1 MVNRNLLREY
11 DLPEDDLRQ
20 EMAAAFETTLDDED
34 PTWLPPAEQ
43 VFETNKIVRGHV
55 LNIVGDEVMVDVG
68 YKSEGI
74 IPVNEWYDEA
84 EDKVKPP
91 QIGDEIQVLLDAVE
105 DESGAIVL
113 SYRKAKRQAEWE
125 AVISK
130 HKEGDVVQGAVTR
143 KIKGGLLVN
152 IGVNVF
158 LPASQVD
165 IRRPADI
172 GDYIGKTIECMILKI
187 DEARRNIVVS
197 RRKLIE
203 TQRERMKQALL
214 AEIQPGQIR
223 KGVVKNIA
231 EFGAF
236 VDLGGIDGLLHITDM
251 AWHRVTNPHE
261 AVHIDQQLEVYILS
275 VDKDREKIALSLKH
289 KTPSPWQNVEEKYP
303 VSSRHTGEVVNVMSY
318 GAFVKLEPGIEGLV
332 HISEM
337 SWTKRINHPNEI
349 VQIGDQVEVQVLN
362 INKEKQEI
370 SLGIKQCQANPWDKV
385 AERYPPNTVVEGV
398 VRNLTNYGAFVEI
411 EEGID
416 GLLHVSD
423 MSWVRKVGHPSEV
436 VQKGQKVK
444 CVILNVDQDRKRVAL
459 GLKQM
464 ANDPWEGDIP
474 GRYHPGEI
482 KIGKVTKLT
491 NFGVFVELEPGLE
504 GLLHI
509 SELADHKVESP
520 EEVVKV
526 GDEIEVKVLRVDAQD
541 RKIGLSR
548 KRLHGTEPEE
558 ATEEQAAAGQ
568 PTAKPRERE
577 LRGGTGSGTG
587 QLFNLPDRSG
597 EK

>member
-1 MVNRNLLREY
+1 MVNRNLLRQF
-11 DLPEDDLRQ
+11 DLPEEELDQ
-20 EMAAAFETTLDDED
+20 QIGAAFGADSES
-34 PTWLPPAEQ
+34 WLPPQEQ
-43 VFETNKIVRGHV
+43 EFEANKIVTGRV
-55 LNIVGDEVMVDVG
+55 LNVVGDEVWVDVG
-68 YKSEGI
+68 YKSEGV
-74 IPVNEWYDEA
+74 IPLSEWYDEGM
-84 EDKVKPP
+84 DKIVPP
-91 QIGDEIQVLLDAVE
+91 QVGDTIQVLLDAVE
-105 DESGAIVL
+105 DESGAVVL
-113 SYRKAKRQAEWE
+113 SYRKAKRQKEWE
-125 AVISK
+125 DVIAK
-130 HKEGDVVQGAVTR
+130 HKEGDVVSGAVTR

-165 IRRPADI
+165 IRRPPDI
-172 GDYIGKTIECMILKI
+172 GDYIGKTIECKILKI

-203 TQRERMKQALL
+203 DQRDQMKRQLL
-214 AEIQPGQIR
+214 AEIQPGQVR

-251 AWHRVTNPHE
+251 GWERVQNPHDK
-261 AVHIDQQLEVYILS
+261 VHIDQQLEVYILS

-289 KTPSPWQNVEEKYP
+289 KTPSPWENVEGKYP
-303 VSSRHTGEVVNVMSY
+303 VSSRHKGTVVNVMSY
-318 GAFVKLEPGIEGLV
+318 GAFVRLEPGIEGLV

-337 SWTKRINHPNEI
+337 SWTKRINHPSEV
-349 VQIGDQVEVQVLN
+349 VQIGDEIEVQVLN

-370 SLGIKQCQANPWDKV
+370 SLGIKQVQPNPWDKV
-385 AERYPPNTVVEGV
+385 AERYPPATVISGT
-398 VRNLTNYGAFVEI
+398 VRNLTNYGAFIEI

-436 VQKGQKVK
+436 VQKGDKVQ
-444 CVILNVDQDRKRVAL
+444 CVVLNVDQERKRIAL

-464 ANDPWEGDIP
+464 ASDPWEGDIP
-474 GRYHPGEI
+474 SRYKPGEL
-482 KIGKVTKLT
+482 KKGKVTKLT

-509 SELADHKVESP
+509 SELCDQKVESP

-526 GDEIEVKVLRVDAQD
+526 GDEVEVRILRVDAAD

-548 KRLHGTEPEE
+548 KRLQEEEGGETEE
-558 ATEEQAAAGQ
+558 AAAPEAD
-568 PTAKPRERE
+568 AASKPKERE
-577 LRGGTGSGTG
+577 LRGGTGAAAGG
-587 QLFNLPDRSG
+587 QLFSIP
-597 EK
+597 EKTAEDDT

>member
-1 MVNRNLLREY
+1 MVNRNLLREFEPP
-11 DLPEDDLRQ
+11 DQ
-20 EMAAAFETTLDDED
+20 ELEREMSAAFDEN
-34 PTWLPPAEQ
+34 AEDWYQ
-43 VFETNKIVRGHV
+43 GEEQNFEVNKIVTGKV
-55 LNIVGDEVMVDVG
+55 LNVIGDEVWVDVG
-68 YKSEGI
+68 YKSEGVI
-74 IPVNEWYDEA
+74 ALNEWYDEGL
-84 EDKVKPP
+84 DKVVPPKP
-91 QIGDEIQVLLDAVE
+91 GDSIQVLLDAVE

-113 SYRKAKRQAEWE
+113 SYRKAKRQKEWE
-125 AVISK
+125 DVIAK
-130 HKEGDVVQGAVTR
+130 HKEGDVVKGTVTR

-165 IRRPADI
+165 IRRPPDI
-172 GDYIGKTIECMILKI
+172 ADYIGKEIECKILKI

-203 TQRERMKQALL
+203 DQREEMKKKLL
-214 AEIQPGQIR
+214 GEIQEGQVR
-223 KGVVKNIA
+223 KGIVKNIA

-251 AWHRVTNPHE
+251 SWGRVNNPHE
-261 AVHIDQQLEVYILS
+261 IVHIDQELEVHILK
-275 VDKDREKIALSLKH
+275 VEREREKIALSLKH
-289 KTPSPWQNVEEKYP
+289 KTPSPWEDVERKYP
-303 VSSRHTGEVVNVMSY
+303 VNSRHTGEVVNVMSY

-337 SWTKRINHPNEI
+337 SWTKRINHPSEL
-349 VQIGDQVEVQVLN
+349 VSIGDQIEVQVLN

-370 SLGIKQCQANPWDKV
+370 SLGMKQVQPNPWDKV
-385 AERYPPNTVVEGV
+385 AERYPPGTVITGT
-398 VRNLTNYGAFVEI
+398 VRNLTNYGAFIEI

-436 VQKGQKVK
+436 VSKGDKVQ

-464 ANDPWEGDIP
+464 ASDPWEGDIP

-482 KIGKVTKLT
+482 KKGKVTKLT

-509 SELADHKVESP
+509 SELADQKVESP

-526 GDEIEVKVLRVDAQD
+526 GDEIEVKVLRVDAAD

-548 KRLHGTEPEE
+548 KRLN
-558 ATEEQAAAGQ
+558 ATEEELAAEAAAEAEAAAAAA
-568 PTAKPRERE
+568 AKEPKRE
-577 LRGGTGSGTG
+577 LRGGTGSGGG
-587 QLFNLPDRSG
+587 QLFQMPEGD
-597 EK
+597 KK

>member
-1 MVNRNLLREY
+1 MVNRNLLRQF
-11 DLPEDDLRQ
+11 DLPESELQQ
-20 EMAAAFETTLDDED
+20 ELAAAFNQDVYQNNDTGS
-34 PTWLPPAEQ
+34 WLPPAEQ
-43 VFETNKIVRGHV
+43 EFEVNKIVNGRV
-55 LNIVGDEVMVDVG
+55 LNVIGDEVWVDVG
-68 YKSEGI
+68 YKSEGV
-74 IPVNEWYDEA
+74 IPLNEWHDEGL
-84 EDKVKPP
+84 DKLIPP
-91 QIGDEIQVLLDAVE
+91 SPGDTIQVLLDAVE

-113 SYRKAKRQAEWE
+113 SYRKAKRQKEWE
-125 AVISK
+125 DVIAK
-130 HKEGDVVQGAVTR
+130 HKEGDVVSGMVTR

-165 IRRPADI
+165 IRRPPDI
-172 GDYIGKTIECMILKI
+172 ADYINKSIECKILKI

-203 TQRERMKQALL
+203 DQRLEMKAKLL
-214 AEIQPGQIR
+214 SEIEPGQVR

-251 AWHRVTNPHE
+251 TWGRINNPHE
-261 AVHIDQQLEVYILS
+261 VVHIDQQLEVYIIS
-275 VDKDREKIALSLKH
+275 VDKDKEKIALGLKQ
-289 KTPSPWQNVEEKYP
+289 KSPSPWANVEAKYP
-303 VSSRHTGEVVNVMSY
+303 INSRHTGEVVNVMSY
-318 GAFVKLEPGIEGLV
+318 GAFVKLEAGIEGLV

-337 SWTKRINHPNEI
+337 SWTKRINHPSEL
-349 VQIGDQVEVQVLN
+349 VSIGDQIEVQVLN
-362 INKEKQEI
+362 INKDKQEI
-370 SLGIKQCQANPWDKV
+370 SLGIKQVQPNPWDKV
-385 AERYPPNTVVEGV
+385 AERYPPGMQISGV
-398 VRNLTNYGAFVEI
+398 VRNLTNYGAFIEI

-436 VQKGQKVK
+436 VQKGEKVK
-444 CVILNVDQDRKRVAL
+444 CVILNVDQERKRVAL

-464 ANDPWEGDIP
+464 NNDPWEGDIP
-474 GRYHPGEI
+474 GRYHPGEV
-482 KIGKVTKLT
+482 KKGKVTKLT

-526 GDEIEVKVLRVDAQD
+526 GDEVEVKILRVDAAD

-548 KRLHGTEPEE
+548 KKINEPGVPEGSEE
-558 ATEEQAAAGQ
+558 APVDETDAAA
-568 PTAKPRERE
+568 KPRE
-577 LRGGTGSGTG
+577 LRGGTGSGSG
-587 QLFNLPDRSG
+587 QLFSMPEA